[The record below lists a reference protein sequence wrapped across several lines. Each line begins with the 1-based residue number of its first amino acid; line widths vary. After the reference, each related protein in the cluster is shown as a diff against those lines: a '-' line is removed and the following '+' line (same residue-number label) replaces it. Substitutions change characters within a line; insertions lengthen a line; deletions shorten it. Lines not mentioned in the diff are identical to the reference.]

1 MLNGILKRLPVRN
14 RRFFNLELLV
24 AMIVTVACSGGK
36 TEKEPRDD
44 EPLIV
49 TDVDSD
55 SLSGDDVADLPL
67 MPKEGGE
74 RVDELFDDF
83 LYTFVRSH
91 RIQDTRTEQGLN
103 CDLSFMAGEYCTN
116 LYSSQSEMGLNEDT
130 MLSVAS
136 VERIDLREQEITSFK
151 FHKQK
156 GKWRLTSKEVYGFA
170 GSDMCDFL
178 QFYAR
183 FTTDSVFQYKSMSR
197 SIRVT
202 MMDPDDENQS
212 IEGFIDREQWPTV
225 IGDFP
230 SGVISNIR
238 YGQIY
243 DGRKRMM
250 LEKMAMGQGMS
261 ETFTFEKHGKDWKL
275 TQFDN

>member
-1 MLNGILKRLPVRN
+1 MY
-14 RRFFNLELLV
+14 RRFFSIGLV
-24 AMIVTVACSGGK
+24 TILIVTAACSGGK
-36 TEKEPRDD
+36 TEQETGD
-44 EPLIV
+44 E
-49 TDVDSD
+49 D
-55 SLSGDDVADLPL
+55 SLLNTDADTVLLPDEEETDLPL
-67 MPKEGGE
+67 MPKEGE
-74 RVDELFDDF
+74 VRVDELFDDF

-91 RIQDTRTEQGLN
+91 RIQNSRTEQGLN
-103 CDLSFMAGEYCTN
+103 CDLSFMAGEFCTN
-116 LYSSQSEMGLNEDT
+116 LYSSQSEMSLNEDT

-136 VERIDLREQEITSFK
+136 VERIDLNEQEITSFK
-151 FHKQK
+151 FQKQK

-183 FTTDSVFQYKSMSR
+183 FTTDSIFQYKSMAR

-212 IEGFIDREQWPTV
+212 IEGFIDRAQWPTV
-225 IGDFP
+225 IGEFP

-238 YGQIY
+238 SGQIY
-243 DGRKRMM
+243 DGRRRMM
-250 LEKMAMGQGMS
+250 LEKMAMGQGLS
-261 ETFTFEKHGKDWKL
+261 ETFTFEKHGNDWKL

>member
-1 MLNGILKRLPVRN
+1 MY
-14 RRFFNLELLV
+14 RRFFSIGLV
-24 AMIVTVACSGGK
+24 ITLIVTAACSGGK
-36 TEKEPRDD
+36 TERETGDD
-44 EPLIV
+44 
-49 TDVDSD
+49 D
-55 SLSGDDVADLPL
+55 SLFLAETDTTLLPDEEETDLPL
-67 MPKEGGE
+67 MPKEGEE

-91 RIQDTRTEQGLN
+91 RIQNSRTEQGLN

-116 LYSSQSEMGLNEDT
+116 LYSSQSEMALNEDT

-136 VERIDLREQEITSFK
+136 VERIDLDEQEIISFK
-151 FHKQK
+151 FQKQK

-183 FTTDSVFQYKSMSR
+183 FTTDSTFQYRSMAR

-212 IEGFIDREQWPTV
+212 VEGFIDRAQWSAV
-225 IGDFP
+225 IGEFP

-243 DGRKRMM
+243 DGRRRMM
-250 LEKMAMGQGMS
+250 LEKMAMGQGLS
-261 ETFTFEKHGKDWKL
+261 ETFTFEKHGNDWKL